1 MAKLEI
7 SFPYRTLSTKAAV
20 WYCVVWAGFGAWLI
34 PNLVIL
40 LNFATSPFDSVLKL
54 ILQLLFIFGSAAFF
68 AYIPFRMVTTCMQG
82 GTIAAN
88 QDGLGVPGTILGNAK
103 FRPWTQLKFAE
114 WQHGKIYLHFGGS
127 DNVTIDTKQLDRPN
141 LEQFLLALEV
151 WGHKAVLANSL
162 LEVRD
167 QIQNEKAGIDN
178 HGYTQIWE
186 EELSRRFNATTF
198 VPLEPGHKLRSNS
211 FSVVKQLAFGGFSAV
226 YLAEDIHR
234 NQVVIKES
242 VTNTGDS
249 SHEKALEFF
258 KREALFLSGLHHPQI
273 AKVLDD
279 FIENGRNYL
288 VLQYIAGENLREYV
302 RKHGPLEETLVIKL
316 MVQMADVLVYLHA
329 QDPPIIHRDF
339 TPDNLV
345 LKADQTI
352 VVIDFGAANEY
363 VGTATGTLIGKQC
376 YMPPEQV
383 RGKSAP
389 TTDLYAL
396 GCTASYLLTGH
407 DPEALTVCHPRAENP
422 KVSEST
428 DRLIAELTQQDSKKR
443 IQSAHNLKS
452 ILQNP
457 DQMKSQDQVGRT
469 MESTGAA

>member
-1 MAKLEI
+1 
-7 SFPYRTLSTKAAV
+7 
-20 WYCVVWAGFGAWLI
+20 
-34 PNLVIL
+34 
-40 LNFATSPFDSVLKL
+40 
-54 ILQLLFIFGSAAFF
+54 
-68 AYIPFRMVTTCMQG
+68 MQG

-88 QDGLGVPGTILGNAK
+88 QDGLGMPGTILGNAK
-103 FRPWTQLKFAE
+103 FRPWTQLTLAE
-114 WQHGKIYLHFGGS
+114 WQDGKIYLQFGAS
-127 DNVTIDTKQLDRPN
+127 DNVSIEAKQLDRPN
-141 LEQFLLALEV
+141 LEQLLLALEV

-167 QIQNEKAGIDN
+167 QLQNEKAGIEE
-178 HGYTQIWE
+178 HGYTRIWE
-186 EELSRRFNATTF
+186 EELNRRFNSTTF
-198 VPLEPGHKLRSNS
+198 VPLEPGYKLRSGS
-211 FSVVKQLAFGGFSAV
+211 FSILKQLAFGGFSAV
-226 YLAEDIHR
+226 YLAEDNHR

-242 VTNTGDS
+242 VTNISDS

-258 KREALFLSGLHHPQI
+258 KREAVFLSGLHHQQI
-273 AKVLDD
+273 AKVLDN

-288 VLQYIAGENLREYV
+288 VLEYVAGENLREHV
-302 RKHGPLEETLVIKL
+302 RKHGPLGESLVLKL
-316 MVQMADVLVYLHA
+316 MAQMADVLVYLHE
-329 QDPPIIHRDF
+329 QDPPIVHRDF
-339 TPDNLV
+339 TPDNIV
-345 LKADQTI
+345 LRSDQTI

-396 GCTASYLLTGH
+396 GCTAAYLLTGH
-407 DPEALTVCHPRAENP
+407 DPEALAVCHPRNGNA

-443 IQSAHNLKS
+443 IQSAKLLKS

-457 DQMKSQDQVGRT
+457 NQNQISRT
-469 MESTGAA
+469 MESTGAT

>member
-7 SFPYRTLSTKAAV
+7 SFPYKTLSTAAAA
-20 WYCVVWAGFGAWLI
+20 WYCLAWGVFGAWLV
-34 PNLVIL
+34 PNLVII
-40 LNFATSPFDSVLKL
+40 LNFFSGSFDAVPKMLV
-54 ILQLLFIFGSAAFF
+54 QLLFIFSSAALY
-68 AYIPFRMVTTCMQG
+68 AYIPFRMVSTSLQG

-88 QDGLGVPGTILGNAK
+88 QEGLGLPGTILGNAK
-103 FRPWTQLKFAE
+103 FRPWTQLKLAE
-114 WQHGKIYLHFGGS
+114 WHRGKILLQFGAS
-127 DNVTIDTKQLDRPN
+127 DTVSIDTKQLERQN
-141 LEQFLLALEV
+141 LEQLLLAVEV

-162 LEVRD
+162 LEARD
-167 QIQNEKAGIDN
+167 QIQNEKAGIEE
-178 HGYTQIWE
+178 HGYTKIWE
-186 EELSRRFNATTF
+186 EELNRRFNSTTF

-211 FSVVKQLAFGGFSAV
+211 LSILRQLAFGGFSAV
-226 YLAEDIHR
+226 YLAEDTDR

-242 VTNTGDS
+242 VTNIGDS

-258 KREALFLSGLHHPQI
+258 KREALYLSGLHHPQV

-288 VLQYIAGENLREYV
+288 VLQYIAGENLREHV
-302 RKHGPLEETLVIKL
+302 RKHGALAEKMVINL
-316 MVQMADVLVYLHA
+316 MAQMADVLVYLHE
-329 QDPPIIHRDF
+329 QNPPIIHRDF

-345 LKADQTI
+345 LKSDQTI

-396 GCTASYLLTGH
+396 GCTAAFLLTAH
-407 DPEALTVCHPRAENP
+407 DPEALSVCHPRAENP
-422 KVSEST
+422 KVSQST

-443 IQSAHNLKS
+443 IQSAHILKS

-457 DQMKSQDQVGRT
+457 DQISKT
-469 MESTGAA
+469 MESTGTT

>member
-20 WYCVVWAGFGAWLI
+20 AYCVAWAAFGIWLI

-40 LNFATSPFDSVLKL
+40 LNFVTSPFDPMSKI
-54 ILQLLFIFGSAAFF
+54 ILQLLFVFGSAAFF

-103 FRPWTQLKFAE
+103 FRPWIQLKFAE
-114 WQHGKIYLHFGGS
+114 WQHEKIYLNFGGS

-141 LEQFLLALEV
+141 LEQLLLALEV
-151 WGHKAVLANSL
+151 WGHKAVLAQSL
-162 LEVRD
+162 LEARD
-167 QIQNEKAGIDN
+167 QMQNEKAGIGE
-178 HGYTQIWE
+178 HGYTQMWE
-186 EELSRRFNATTF
+186 EELNRRFNSTTF
-198 VPLEPGHKLRSNS
+198 VPLEPCSKLRSNS
-211 FSVVKQLAFGGFSAV
+211 FSILKQLAFGGFSAV
-226 YLAEDIHR
+226 YLAEDINR

-242 VTNTGDS
+242 VTNAGDS
-249 SHEKALEFF
+249 LHEKALEFF

-288 VLQYIAGENLREYV
+288 VLQYIPGENLREYV
-302 RKHGPLEETLVIKL
+302 RKHGPLDETRVLNL
-316 MVQMADVLVYLHA
+316 MTQMADVLIYLHE
-329 QDPPIIHRDF
+329 QNPPIIHRDF

-345 LKADQTI
+345 LKSDQTV

-383 RGKSAP
+383 RGKCAP

-396 GCTASYLLTGH
+396 GCTACYLLTGH
-407 DPEALTVCHPRAENP
+407 DPEALRVCNPRKENP
-422 KVSEST
+422 KVSEKT

-443 IQSAHNLKS
+443 IQSAQILKS
-452 ILQNP
+452 ILRNP
-457 DQMKSQDQVGRT
+457 DQTYKNQSGRT
-469 MESTGAA
+469 MESTGAT